1 MTASTPNLST
11 SKKKMTWL
19 TYALMTV
26 FFWGVY
32 GVILHKARGAMPDAM
47 AKPPTV
53 EGANAGLKAFLLVCV
68 AYAIIGVVA
77 GYVIK
82 ARGATF
88 SFGFSGFSIALL
100 AGIAGA
106 AGAFTL
112 VLALGE
118 AAGKGGYGALAA
130 TAVMPIV
137 FGGAPL
143 VNSLV
148 SMLLHPPEGGLKG
161 ISPLFITGAVL
172 AVIGTVLVAKF
183 APVAAAPHGA
193 KKADAPAGAAAAPA
207 APSSDAQK

>member
-1 MTASTPNLST
+1 M
-11 SKKKMTWL
+11 KMNWL

-32 GVILHKARGAMPDAM
+32 GVILHKGRGAMPEAM
-47 AKPPTV
+47 TKPPTV

-82 ARGATF
+82 ARGASF
-88 SFGFSGFSIALL
+88 SFGFSGLSIALL

-137 FGGAPL
+137 FGGAPV

-148 SMLLHPPEGGLKG
+148 SMLLHPPEGGLKSV
-161 ISPLFITGAVL
+161 SPLFIVGAILAATGA
-172 AVIGTVLVAKF
+172 VLVAKF
-183 APVAAAPHGA
+183 APVAVPHAA
-193 KKADAPAGAAAAPA
+193 KKPEAVAPATTSAPTE
-207 APSSDAQK
+207 PQK